1 MGFNEAHP
9 RNVSSVSLFASQT
22 NTLSKSEEKKEV
34 FFFLSQG
41 HFKNMTY
48 AKKYKPLLHP
58 CKLTRHSKIV
68 ARYQYFECRDVL
80 STPYNFWH
88 GCLICLLFV
97 LFTHKKCTV
106 PCSKSVGTVP
116 RFRSAVPDFCA
127 SVKLAIMLFLY

>member
-1 MGFNEAHP
+1 MKLIHVTFHRCLYLP
-9 RNVSSVSLFASQT
+9 VRQT
-22 NTLSKSEEKKEV
+22 HFQNLKKKRKC
-34 FFFLSQG
+34 FFLSQG